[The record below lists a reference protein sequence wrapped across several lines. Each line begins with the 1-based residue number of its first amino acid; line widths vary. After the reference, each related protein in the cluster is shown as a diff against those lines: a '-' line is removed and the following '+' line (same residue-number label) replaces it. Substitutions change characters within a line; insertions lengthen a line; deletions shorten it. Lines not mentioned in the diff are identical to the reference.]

1 MLHVLNSLL
10 IEYESIVETME
21 RDLGAGLLTV
31 EDLKEQVRSKYRRLT
46 KKMNVKE
53 DELSL
58 TASNNIFK
66 KKQGFKG
73 NCRICGKYS
82 HKAADCWGKKN
93 NKNKKTNQG
102 GNNKEWQFK
111 GKCNYCGIYGHKEKD
126 CRKKKAHMEAKE
138 NKDNLAEE
146 IEEED
151 TVLIATTENKFND
164 QVRRK

>member
-46 KKMNVKE
+46 KKMTVKE
-53 DELSL
+53 DELAL
-58 TASNNIFK
+58 AASNNKFK

-73 NCRICGKYS
+73 NCRICGKYD
-82 HKAADCWGKKN
+82 HKAADCWENKN

-111 GKCNYCGIYGHKEKD
+111 GKCNYCRIYGHEEKD
-126 CRKKKAHMEAKE
+126 CRKKIAHMEAKE
-138 NKDNLAEE
+138 NKANLAEE
-146 IEEED
+146 IKEED